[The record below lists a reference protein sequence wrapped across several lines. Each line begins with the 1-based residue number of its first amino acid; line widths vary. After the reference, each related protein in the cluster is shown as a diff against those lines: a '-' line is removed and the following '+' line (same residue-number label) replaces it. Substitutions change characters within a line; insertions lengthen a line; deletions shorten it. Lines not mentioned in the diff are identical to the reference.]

1 MTLKNMTTTLDFSVV
16 FPFVLPQTM
25 LTNNYFSEIKERST
39 SQRINGA
46 ILCYILYMCFFFDF
60 PGDILIFMPGQEDIE
75 VTCDLITG

>member
-39 SQRINGA
+39 SPRINGA
-46 ILCYILYMCFFFDF
+46 IVCYILYVFLF
-60 PGDILIFMPGQEDIE
+60 
-75 VTCDLITG
+75 